1 MILFWCKVSN
11 SQGREI
17 KASKQVSSKRSSIC
31 ARCSPVATARELCC
45 VLSAAWWGGV
55 RARRETY
62 IPWLSALVKG
72 WMRERSGYELHVVPS
87 RVPGAVC
94 PARVRDV

>member
-11 SQGREI
+11 LQDREL
-17 KASKQVSSKRSSIC
+17 KTSKQVSSSIC

-45 VLSAAWWGGV
+45 LSFQQHGGACGRDV
-55 RARRETY
+55 RRTPR
-62 IPWLSALVKG
+62 LSALVKG

-87 RVPGAVC
+87 PVPGAVC